1 MVFPPPEEPRPGV
14 GETHEHPHHRAT
26 DHDTHPPEPGSS
38 HAHGHGHQG
47 HGHGHGHTVSAD
59 ADRRYLVAALALLLA
74 FMAGEV
80 VVGLIARSLA
90 LISDAGHMLTDSAS
104 IMFALVAMRLATRPA
119 RGGFTYGLKRA
130 EILSAQ
136 LNGVTLLVLGVLFCY
151 EAAMRLINPP
161 QVEGRWVLTTAL
173 TGIVINLAATWLL
186 SRADRSS
193 LNVEGA
199 FQHILNDLFA
209 FIATAIAGLVV
220 ITTGFTRAD
229 AIATLVVAVLMLKA
243 GWGLIRETGRIFL
256 QAAPSAVVPGEIGAR
271 LAGQPD
277 VAEVHDLHV
286 WELTSGYVSL
296 SAHVF
301 LRPGRD
307 TLDVRRRLQ
316 DLIERNYGITHTTL
330 QLDPMPGEQ
339 AAGFGCLDTRHC
351 IDPHGPHYLSPR
363 Q

>member
-1 MVFPPPEEPRPGV
+1 MAFPPSEEP
-14 GETHEHPHHRAT
+14 
-26 DHDTHPPEPGSS
+26 
-38 HAHGHGHQG
+38 HQHG
-47 HGHGHGHTVSAD
+47 HGHGHGHAVSAD
-59 ADRRYLVAALALLLA
+59 ADRRYLLGALTLLVV

-80 VVGLIARSLA
+80 VIGLIARSLA

-104 IMFALVAMRLATRPA
+104 IMFALMAMRLAARPA

-151 EAAMRLINPP
+151 EATVRLIDPP
-161 QVEGRWVLTTAL
+161 EVEGRWVLTTAL
-173 TGIVINLAATWLL
+173 IGIVINLAATWLL

-229 AIATLVVAVLMLKA
+229 AVATFVVAVLMLKA
-243 GWGLIRETGRIFL
+243 GWGLVRETGRIFL
-256 QAAPSAVVPGEIGAR
+256 QAAPSALVPGEIGAR
-271 LAGQPD
+271 LAGRPG
-277 VAEVHDLHV
+277 VVEVHDLHV
-286 WELTSGYVSL
+286 WELTSGHVSL

-301 LRPGRD
+301 LRPGSD
-307 TLDVRRRLQ
+307 ALDVRRRLQ

-339 AAGFGCLDTRHC
+339 EGGFGCVDLRHC
-351 IDPHGPHYLSPR
+351 VDPHGPHYLSPF

>member
-1 MVFPPPEEPRPGV
+1 MVFPPAEP
-14 GETHEHPHHRAT
+14 A
-26 DHDTHPPEPGSS
+26 S
-38 HAHGHGHQG
+38 AHG
-47 HGHGHGHTVSAD
+47 HGHGHGHGHAVSAN
-59 ADRRYLVAALALLLA
+59 ADRRYLIGALALLVA

-80 VVGLIARSLA
+80 VVGLVARSLA

-104 IMFALVAMRLATRPA
+104 IMFALVAMRLAARPA

-151 EAAMRLINPP
+151 EATVRLFDPP
-161 QVEGRWVLTTAL
+161 EVEGRWVLTTAL

-209 FIATAIAGLVV
+209 FVATAVAGLVV
-220 ITTGFTRAD
+220 ITTGFARAD
-229 AIATLVVAVLMLKA
+229 AAATFVVAVLMLKA
-243 GWGLIRETGRIFL
+243 GWGLVRETGRIFL
-256 QAAPSAVVPGEIGAR
+256 QAAPSALVPGEIGAR
-271 LAGQPD
+271 LAGQPG

-286 WELTSGYVSL
+286 WELTSGYISL

-301 LRPGRD
+301 LRPEGDARE
-307 TLDVRRRLQ
+307 VRHRLQ
-316 DLIERNYGITHTTL
+316 GLIERNYGITHTTL
-330 QLDPMPGEQ
+330 QLDPVPGEQ
-339 AAGFGCLDTRHC
+339 AGGFGCVDMRHC
-351 IDPHGPHYLSPR
+351 VDPHGPHYLSPLQR
-363 Q
+363 PEPRAEGTPACE

>member
-1 MVFPPPEEPRPGV
+1 MTTSAGDVTVFPPSEEPRSPGR
-14 GETHEHPHHRAT
+14 GEAHEHHPAAG
-26 DHDTHPPEPGSS
+26 HDAHPSS
-38 HAHGHGHQG
+38 HAHGHGHG
-47 HGHGHGHTVSAD
+47 HAVSAD
-59 ADRRYLVAALALLLA
+59 ADRRYLVAALALLVT

-104 IMFALVAMRLATRPA
+104 IMFALVAMRLAARPA

-136 LNGVTLLVLGVLFCY
+136 LNGVTLLVLGALFCY
-151 EAAMRLINPP
+151 EAAVRLTDPP
-161 QVEGRWVLTTAL
+161 EVEGRWVLATAL
-173 TGIVINLAATWLL
+173 TGIVINLAATWFL

-209 FIATAIAGLVV
+209 FIATAVAGLVV
-220 ITTGFTRAD
+220 ITTGFARAD
-229 AIATLVVAVLMLKA
+229 AVATLVVAVLMLKA
-243 GWGLIRETGRIFL
+243 GWGLVRETGRIFL
-256 QAAPSAVVPGEIGAR
+256 QAAPSALVPGEIGAR
-271 LAGQPD
+271 LAGRPG

-286 WELTSGYVSL
+286 WELTSGHISL

-301 LRPGRD
+301 LRPD
-307 TLDVRRRLQ
+307 SDALDVRRGLQ
-316 DLIERNYGITHTTL
+316 DLIERHYGITHTTL
-330 QLDPMPGEQ
+330 QLDPIPSEQ
-339 AAGFGCLDTRHC
+339 EGGIGCVDLRHC
-351 IDPHGPHYLSPR
+351 VDPHGPHYLSPH